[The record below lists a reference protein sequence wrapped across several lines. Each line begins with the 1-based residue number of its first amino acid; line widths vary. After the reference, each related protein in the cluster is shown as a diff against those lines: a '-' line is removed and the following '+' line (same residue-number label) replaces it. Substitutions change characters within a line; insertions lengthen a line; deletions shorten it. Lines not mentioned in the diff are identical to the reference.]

1 MTPKTKK
8 LIYKISIGGM
18 IVSAVGFITACRYTY
33 MADTEALKITC
44 IGLCAVFTAVA
55 SILRHRRD

>member
-33 MADTEALKITC
+33 MADTETMKIIHSRC
-44 IGLCAVFTAVA
+44 QHIASPQGLVGP
-55 SILRHRRD
+55 

>member
-8 LIYKISIGGM
+8 LIYKISISGM

-33 MADTEALKITC
+33 MADTEALKNIC
-44 IGLCAVFTAVA
+44 IGLCVLFTSLAA
-55 SILRHRRD
+55 ILRNRRD